1 MQHSCAVCICVRA
14 HVLLMIALAYMC
26 ACCFCVFSC
35 VRNRKYFFSF
45 YAPHRYSKEVTDLIL
60 RMMRVDPKER
70 PFLPE
75 VIETVNGILA
85 HLGGGK
91 VSEK

>member
-1 MQHSCAVCICVRA
+1 
-14 HVLLMIALAYMC
+14 MC
-26 ACCFCVFSC
+26 ASTRLHSTLFLFNFM
-35 VRNRKYFFSF
+35 RNIVLIFKKKTLHS
-45 YAPHRYSKEVTDLIL
+45 YSKEVMDLIL

-91 VSEK
+91 APEK